1 MTSRERIW
9 AAITHQPVDR
19 VPAMIWATPEVRQ
32 MLLQHFRTDDWAVVE
47 EILGVDGIAHVPLR
61 YAGSGF
67 TGPDGG
73 PAGLWGVQ
81 TRRITLPTGGSYSER
96 THAPM
101 AEFTEI
107 AQVEDFDFGD
117 PSHWDFAAAAQFCR
131 EQHPRKVVMAGY
143 MAPYVDLWSL
153 FGEECALLN
162 IGLRPELIEAVLD
175 RVMDYRLRQHRMLFE
190 ACCPHVDLAQVTD
203 DFGSQNGLIM
213 SRAHIQRIFWPHYRR
228 AIALAH
234 EFGLKVYHHDD
245 GGIGEIIPDLVEMGV
260 EVLNPVQWNCANMDL
275 EWLKAEFGD
284 RLCFDGAVENQS
296 ILPFGSPDDVRAE
309 VRKNIRILASDGTG
323 YICGPCHNIQSGTP
337 LENVLALY
345 DEVRVSG
352 TFGQAE

>member
-19 VPAMIWATPEVRQ
+19 IPCDFWGTAEVRR
-32 MLLQHFRTDDWAVVE
+32 MLLEHFRTDDWQVVLDA
-47 EILGVDGIAHVPLR
+47 LGVDAIVGIGMR
-61 YAGSGF
+61 YTGPPW

-81 TRRITLPTGGSYSER
+81 SRTITLPTGGTYSER
-96 THAPM
+96 IRAPM
-101 AEFTEI
+101 AEFTEV
-107 AQVEDFDFGD
+107 AQVEDFDLGD
-117 PSHWDFAAAAQFCR
+117 PADWDFVGAAQAAR
-131 EQHPRKVVMAGY
+131 DAHPHSVTMGGY
-143 MAPYVDLWSL
+143 FGPYVDLWIL
-153 FGEECALLN
+153 FGEERALLN
-162 IGLRPELIEAVLD
+162 IALRPELIEAVLD

-190 ACCPHVDLAQVTD
+190 AAAEWLDLAQTAD
-203 DFGSQNGLIM
+203 DFGAQSGLVM
-213 SRAHIQRIFWPHYRR
+213 SRAHIRRLFWPHYRR

-245 GGIGEIIPDLVEMGV
+245 GGIGEIVPDLVEMGV
-260 EVLNPVQWNCANMDL
+260 EVLNPIQYRCRNMDR

-284 RLCFDGAVENQS
+284 RLCFHAAIDNQYV
-296 ILPFGSPDDVRAE
+296 LPFGTPEDVRRE
-309 VRKNIRILASDGTG
+309 VRENIRILASDGTG

-345 DEVRVSG
+345 DEIRTAG
-352 TFGQAE
+352 NRQ